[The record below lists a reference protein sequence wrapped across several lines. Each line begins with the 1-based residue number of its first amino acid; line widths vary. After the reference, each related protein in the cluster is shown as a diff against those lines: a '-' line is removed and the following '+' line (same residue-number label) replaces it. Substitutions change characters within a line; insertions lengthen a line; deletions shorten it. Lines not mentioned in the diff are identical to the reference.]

1 MKEILEETDKVE
13 VYNENEDIIDVWHP
27 LDFKIDENYK
37 YVPKSKIFN
46 FFSNLLYYGVAV
58 PVLFILTKIVYD
70 LKIEG
75 KENIQKIEGG
85 AISVSNHVL
94 ILDCAMIGLALDE
107 KRVYYTTREESF
119 KIPFVRRLIKLLRA
133 IPIPH
138 EMKNKPHF
146 KKALNEILK
155 NNGFVHFYPEAAL
168 WPYYNEIRNFKTGA
182 FYFAV
187 ENNVSILPMVF
198 TFRRPNAIRRIFKK
212 KSDVTLTILEP
223 IKPKVQNDKRY
234 EIEELKQKVHK
245 AMQEVNLNKKGKIK
259 NVGQ

>member
-1 MKEILEETDKVE
+1 MKEILQEVE
-13 VYNENEDIIDVWHP
+13 KNEIYDENEDIIEVWHP

-46 FFSNLLYYGVAV
+46 FFSNLLYYGVAI
-58 PVLFILTKIVYD
+58 PILFFLTKIIYD

-75 KENIQKIEGG
+75 RENVQKVEGG

-94 ILDCAMIGLALDE
+94 ILDCAMVGLALDE

-119 KIPFVRRLIKLLRA
+119 KIPSVRKLIKLLRA

-138 EMKNKPHF
+138 EMKNKPYF
-146 KKALNEILK
+146 KKALSDILK
-155 NNGFVHFYPEAAL
+155 DNGFVHFYPEAAL
-168 WPYYNEIRNFKTGA
+168 WPYYTKIRNFKSGA

-198 TFRRPNAIRRIFKK
+198 TFRRPNGFRRIFKK

-223 IKPKVQNDKRY
+223 IKPEIQKDKKQ
-234 EIEELKQKVHK
+234 EIEKLKENVYK
-245 AMQEVNLNKKGKIK
+245 AMQKVSLNKKGKIK
-259 NVGQ
+259 NVG